1 MAWDLFK
8 WRSTG
13 ADHARGEPPPADSV
27 EWSFIPQS
35 AANMMARGRNA
46 KKEGVAVKGEEE
58 KVGGSKK
65 PWLWGIAGAVV
76 GLIIGSWGR
85 GD

>member
-1 MAWDLFK
+1 MAFDLSK
-8 WRSTG
+8 WKNTS

-35 AANMMARGRNA
+35 AANMMARQRGKA
-46 KKEGVAVKGEEE
+46 TVLKGEETKPE
-58 KVGGSKK
+58 APK
-65 PWLWGIAGAVV
+65 PWLWGLAGAVA
-76 GLIIGSWGR
+76 GLIVGSWGR

>member
-1 MAWDLFK
+1 MAFDIFK

-13 ADHARGEPPPADSV
+13 VDHARGEPPPADSV

-35 AANMMARGRNA
+35 AADMMARGRGA
-46 KKEGVAVKGEEE
+46 KKERVTVRGEGKTEE
-58 KVGGSKK
+58 SKK

-76 GLIIGSWGR
+76 GLIVGSWGR